1 MRITFVSPTPN
12 LSGGCRVIAIYADR
26 LQAMGHDVTVVAPRR
41 SVPGLRARAKRLIA
55 GRGWKSGASAS
66 HYDGMTARLHLV
78 DHPGPV
84 TAADVPDADVVI
96 ATFWESAFVV
106 MGLPPSKG
114 RKFYFVQHH
123 EIHLAQQRHFAAG
136 SYFLPLHKITI
147 VGWLADTMRGT
158 YGDPDVAVVPNSV
171 DHSLFHAPP
180 RPRQAVP
187 TVGLMYS
194 TKRFKGLDITLEAI
208 RIARERH
215 PALKLVAFGKSDPVR
230 TLPLPEGSLYI
241 RNPRQS
247 QLREIYA
254 MCDVFAAGSR
264 SEGFGLPILEAMAC
278 RCPVVATRTGCAP
291 DVIKDGVNGFVVDV
305 GDAFAM
311 GARLADVLDLDA
323 ARWQAMSEAALER
336 VLPYD
341 WDAAARLF
349 EKALLRG

>member
-26 LQAMGHDVTVVAPRR
+26 LQAMGHEVTVVAPRR
-41 SVPGLRARAKRLIA
+41 TEPGLRAQARRLIA
-55 GRGWKSGASAS
+55 GRGWKSAASAS

-84 TAADVPDADVVI
+84 TAADVPDADAVI

-136 SYFLPLHKITI
+136 SYFLPLRKITI
-147 VGWLADTMRGT
+147 AGWLADTMRDI
-158 YGDPDVAVVPNSV
+158 YGHRDVTVVPNSV

-180 RPRQAVP
+180 RSRQTVP

-194 TKRFKGLDITLEAI
+194 TKRFKGVDTTLEAI
-208 RIARERH
+208 RITRERH
-215 PALKLVAFGKSDPVR
+215 PALKVVAFGKSDPVR

-241 RNPRQS
+241 CNPRQS

-291 DVIKDGVNGFVVDV
+291 DMIEDGVNGFVVDV
-305 GDAFAM
+305 GDASAM

-323 ARWQAMSEAALER
+323 DRWQAMSEAALER

-349 EKALLRG
+349 EQALLRG